1 MTSDSII
8 SFYGRSDVVCIH
20 NFLLYNVEW
29 LELERLRKTEQS
41 NLDDVGQTMS
51 SGQLDMVRIQNS
63 DEDDNSY
70 KYMTSGILGYMRS
83 REDVHVRLK
92 NRSIG
97 EQHSDTSSLSK
108 LIFRQN
114 SDTVKRFVLC
124 SSDAMVLLRGG
135 KRKIC
140 QLIRFEIPNLLEEK
154 SGRLSYALQVIISLL
169 SLLVIPTSTFFE
181 SVKLKSKQ

>member
-1 MTSDSII
+1 M
-8 SFYGRSDVVCIH
+8 
-20 NFLLYNVEW
+20 
-29 LELERLRKTEQS
+29 K
-41 NLDDVGQTMS
+41 
-51 SGQLDMVRIQNS
+51 
-63 DEDDNSY
+63 
-70 KYMTSGILGYMRS
+70 
-83 REDVHVRLK
+83 
-92 NRSIG
+92 
-97 EQHSDTSSLSK
+97 
-108 LIFRQN
+108 QN

-181 SVKLKSKQ
+181 SVKLKSKQWSASHILNLNVEPYCIHNPSVAKVYVLANIDTVCDHHVLLSTVSRLGLFLATKRPKKENYTVILIHHKLNKCFLKLEAKIWIILFCISNLICLQEFWKH